1 MDQAVDFVLSK
12 LNLAVGTRSASTQVP
27 VKYELPPDAVREAIV
42 NAVAHRDY
50 TSTGSVQVML
60 FADRLEIWNPG
71 TLTSA
76 LTLQKLKEP
85 HGSFPA
91 NPLLAEPLYLAK
103 YIKRMGTGTRDM
115 IRLCNEAGL
124 REPDFAIRDG
134 FVQTLWRPLSKEEA
148 QAEAQADLT
157 TKEMI
162 LLTACSEGPALGQV
176 LVAAAGYR
184 RRTGNFKRSLEK
196 LLTEKLLEQTLPD
209 KPTSPKQRYRLTTK
223 GQALFKARK
232 K

>member
-1 MDQAVDFVLSK
+1 MKIRLPIYYPNAGICYSK
-12 LNLAVGTRSASTQVP
+12 
-27 VKYELPPDAVREAIV
+27 
-42 NAVAHRDY
+42 
-50 TSTGSVQVML
+50 GSVPRYQNHSTS
-60 FADRLEIWNPG
+60 WNPC

-103 YIKRMGTGTRDM
+103 YIERMGTGTRDM

-134 FVQTLWRPLSKEEA
+134 FVQTLWRPLSKKQAQAEA

-157 TKEMI
+157 PKEII
-162 LLTACSEGPALGQV
+162 LLTACAEAPALGQD
-176 LVAAAGYR
+176 LLAAAGYQ

-196 LLTEKLLEQTLPD
+196 LLTEEWVALTIPD

-223 GQALFKARK
+223 GQALLEARK

>member
-1 MDQAVDFVLSK
+1 MK
-12 LNLAVGTRSASTQVP
+12 NR
-27 VKYELPPDAVREAIV
+27 LPIYYR
-42 NAVAHRDY
+42 NAGICY
-50 TSTGSVQVML
+50 PQGSVPRYQ
-60 FADRLEIWNPG
+60 DQSTSWNPG

-103 YIKRMGTGTRDM
+103 YIERMGTGTRDM

-134 FVQTLWRPLSKEEA
+134 FVQTLWRPLSKKQA

-157 TKEMI
+157 PKEII
-162 LLTACSEGPALGQV
+162 LLTACSEAPALGQD
-176 LVAAAGYR
+176 LLAAAGYQ

-196 LLTEKLLEQTLPD
+196 LLTEEWLALTIPD

-223 GQALFKARK
+223 GQALFEARK

>member
-1 MDQAVDFVLSK
+1 MK
-12 LNLAVGTRSASTQVP
+12 IR
-27 VKYELPPDAVREAIV
+27 LPIYYRNDGICYPQ
-42 NAVAHRDY
+42 
-50 TSTGSVQVML
+50 GSVPRYQ
-60 FADRLEIWNPG
+60 DQSTSWNPG
-71 TLTSA
+71 TPTSA
-76 LTLQKLKEP
+76 QTLQRLKEP
-85 HGSFPA
+85 RGSFPA

-103 YIKRMGTGTRDM
+103 YIERMGTGTRDM

-134 FVQTLWRPLSKEEA
+134 FVQTLWRPLSKKQAQVEAQVEA

-157 TKEMI
+157 PKEII
-162 LLTACSEGPALGQV
+162 LLTACSKAPALGQD
-176 LVAAAGYR
+176 LLAAAGYQ

-196 LLTEKLLEQTLPD
+196 LLTEEWLALTIPV

-223 GQALFKARK
+223 GQALLGARK